1 MTFEFPPP
9 DTRLADKV
17 KMVRLEPKARGCNG
31 SDCRGGEFSCNAVNE
46 GQAAIDVDAEIGR
59 LAKLKTLDYERERK
73 EAAKRSNVRPSI
85 LDRLIAKRHEF
96 DDDGKQGRTL
106 SLREPE
112 PWPDPI
118 NGAVLLGELS
128 AAIRRH
134 VVMPDWAAETAAIWA
149 AHTLWSD
156 ASGFRRDSLS
166 HPPKRVAARRRC

>member
-1 MTFEFPPP
+1 MTLEFPPP

-73 EAAKRSNVRPSI
+73 EAAKRLNVRPSI

-118 NGAVLLGELS
+118 NGACLLSGALPALAPNTLS
-128 AAIRRH
+128 RAWQIE
-134 VVMPDWAAETAAIWA
+134 VGPLLAEAMGNKDG
-149 AHTLWSD
+149 H
-156 ASGFRRDSLS
+156 SL
-166 HPPKRVAARRRC
+166 